1 MRIRMD
7 TRALE
12 KGLDRRKM
20 MTEYGLRQAGSM
32 EAKRLAIHAQL
43 NKPWRDH
50 SGNATRGIHGWATFG
65 GSELKITLSG
75 SVNYMVYLEF
85 ARKKRWAILW
95 PTIEARGRT
104 AIENIA
110 RFMEALKE

>member
-1 MRIRMD
+1 MKIRMD

-50 SGNATRGIHGWATFG
+50 SGNATRGIHGRATFSG
-65 GSELKITLSG
+65 NELKITLSG

-110 RFMEALKE
+110 RFMEALK

>member
-1 MRIRMD
+1 MKIRMD

-50 SGNATRGIHGWATFG
+50 SGNATRGIHGRATFG

>member
-1 MRIRMD
+1 MKIRMD

-50 SGNATRGIHGWATFG
+50 SGNATRGIHGRATFG

-110 RFMEALKE
+110 RFMEALK

>member
-1 MRIRMD
+1 MKIRMD

-32 EAKRLAIHAQL
+32 EAKRMAIHAQL

-50 SGNATRGIHGWATFG
+50 SGNATRGIHGRATFS

>member
-50 SGNATRGIHGWATFG
+50 SGNATRGIHGRATFG

-95 PTIEARGRT
+95 PTIETRGRT

-110 RFMEALKE
+110 RFMEALK

>member
-1 MRIRMD
+1 MKIRMD

-50 SGNATRGIHGWATFG
+50 SGNATRGIHGRATFS

-75 SVNYMVYLEF
+75 SVDYMVYLEF

-110 RFMEALKE
+110 RFMEALK

>member
-50 SGNATRGIHGWATFG
+50 SGNATRGIHGRATFSG
-65 GSELKITLSG
+65 NELKITLSG

-95 PTIEARGRT
+95 PTIETRGRT

>member
-50 SGNATRGIHGWATFG
+50 SGNATRGIHGRATFSG
-65 GSELKITLSG
+65 NELKITLSG

-104 AIENIA
+104 AIENIT

>member
-12 KGLDRRKM
+12 EGLDRRKM

-50 SGNATRGIHGWATFG
+50 SGNATRGIHGRASFG

>member
-50 SGNATRGIHGWATFG
+50 SGNATRGIHGRATFS

-110 RFMEALKE
+110 RVMEVLKE

>member
-20 MTEYGLRQAGSM
+20 MTEYGL
-32 EAKRLAIHAQL
+32 AIHAQGHR
-43 NKPWRDH
+43 PWTDRT
-50 SGNATRGIHGWATFG
+50 GAARRGIHGRATFG

>member
-12 KGLDRRKM
+12 KGLARRKM
-20 MTEYGLRQAGSM
+20 MTEYGLRHAGSM

-50 SGNATRGIHGWATFG
+50 SGNATRGIHGRATFG

>member
-32 EAKRLAIHAQL
+32 EAKRLAIHAQGHR
-43 NKPWRDH
+43 PWTDRT
-50 SGNATRGIHGWATFG
+50 GAARRGIHGRATFG
-65 GSELKITLSG
+65 GSELRITLSG

>member
-1 MRIRMD
+1 MKIRMD

-50 SGNATRGIHGWATFG
+50 SGNATRGIHGRATFS

-95 PTIEARGRT
+95 PTIETRGRT

-110 RFMEALKE
+110 RFMEALK

>member
-32 EAKRLAIHAQL
+32 EAKRMAIHAQL

-50 SGNATRGIHGWATFG
+50 SGNATRGIHGRATFG

>member
-1 MRIRMD
+1 MD
-7 TRALE
+7 RPH
-12 KGLDRRKM
+12 R
-20 MTEYGLRQAGSM
+20 
-32 EAKRLAIHAQL
+32 
-43 NKPWRDH
+43 
-50 SGNATRGIHGWATFG
+50 RGIHGRATFSG
-65 GSELKITLSG
+65 NELKITLSG

>member
-50 SGNATRGIHGWATFG
+50 SGNATRGIHGRATFG

-75 SVNYMVYLEF
+75 SVNSLVYLEF

-110 RFMEALKE
+110 RFMEALK

>member
-1 MRIRMD
+1 MKIRMD

-50 SGNATRGIHGWATFG
+50 SGNATRGIHGRATFSG
-65 GSELKITLSG
+65 NELKITLSG

>member
-50 SGNATRGIHGWATFG
+50 SGNATRGIHGRATFSG
-65 GSELKITLSG
+65 NELKITLSG

-104 AIENIA
+104 EIENIA
-110 RFMEALKE
+110 QFMEALK